1 MTDPIRVG
9 GTSAGVAI
17 IPGLGGQT
25 VVGGK
30 ALEKKTI
37 EFFFLSDI
45 LKISIFEAM
54 QIQFDYVFICWY
66 PMLAR

>member
-9 GTSAGVAI
+9 GTSVGVAI

-30 ALEKKTI
+30 ALENDWI
-37 EFFFLSDI
+37 FFS
-45 LKISIFEAM
+45 
-54 QIQFDYVFICWY
+54 
-66 PMLAR
+66 

>member
-30 ALEKKTI
+30 ALENHWIFFPKWYIKK
-37 EFFFLSDI
+37 FH
-45 LKISIFEAM
+45 FEAM
-54 QIQFDYVFICWY
+54 QIQFDCVFICRY